1 MPEFCRH
8 GRFVQNCRICSPPA
22 QRAPGVRPSASP
34 STARGASGASGS
46 SSRSRGGLVVR
57 RAARSADDGYAHG
70 LVPGLKASGDAQR
83 LVDELAFATARLEEL
98 AADPPGLYAEVA
110 GAADHE
116 EGTWLAFLITYL
128 GPTVEAPFAAIHAV
142 RTPWAT
148 DALPDLGGAARGPRS
163 SHDPARGG
171 QTLAAYR
178 AWAARH
184 GGQTAA
190 FTGDASWTPQ
200 RRFDRLFERLAL
212 PGFGRAGRYEL
223 LVVLG
228 ALGLYDLRATLLRV
242 EDDATTLAAK
252 RVLGIGDRMNLERRA
267 AALAEGLEVEIAALD
282 LALFN
287 WGQPQ
292 DERATM
298 GSRAQP
304 DPVLRDRLG
313 AALGL

>member
-1 MPEFCRH
+1 M
-8 GRFVQNCRICSPPA
+8 
-22 QRAPGVRPSASP
+22 
-34 STARGASGASGS
+34 
-46 SSRSRGGLVVR
+46 VR
-57 RAARSADDGYAHG
+57 RAARAADDGYAHG
-70 LVPGLKASGDAQR
+70 LVPGLKASGDARR
-83 LVDELAFATARLEEL
+83 LVNELAFATARLGEL

-110 GAADHE
+110 SGADHE
-116 EGTWLAFLITYL
+116 EATWLAFLVTYL

-142 RTPWAT
+142 RTPWAG
-148 DALPDLGGAARGPRS
+148 DALPDLDGAARGPRS
-163 SHDPARGG
+163 SHDPARGQ

-184 GGQTAA
+184 GGQAAA
-190 FTGDASWTPQ
+190 FTGDASWSSQ

-223 LVVLG
+223 LVALG
-228 ALGLYDLRATLLRV
+228 ALGLYDLRATSLRV

-267 AALAEGLEVEIAALD
+267 AALAEGLELEIAALD

-298 GSRAQP
+298 GARAGP
-304 DPVLRDRLG
+304 DPLLRDRLA